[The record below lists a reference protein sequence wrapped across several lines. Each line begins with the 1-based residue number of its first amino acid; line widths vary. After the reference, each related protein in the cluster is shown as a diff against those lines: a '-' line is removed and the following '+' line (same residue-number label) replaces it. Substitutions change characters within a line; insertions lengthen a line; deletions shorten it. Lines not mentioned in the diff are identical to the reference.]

1 MSAGSV
7 GQFPARD
14 GLKLV
19 YRTLG
24 QGRPLILLHG
34 YTSSGGQL
42 IDGGLPGALAQG
54 GYRVIVPDLRGHG
67 DSPRPHDPAAY
78 PPEVLADDVLALAGL
93 LGLSEDDYDL
103 GGYSLG
109 ARIVL
114 RMLVRGARPA
124 RAVVGGQGLDAVSQ
138 STGRTGG
145 YRRVLAALASGEP
158 LEPGSPEAAQAYWIT
173 RAGGDPLAL
182 TYVLNTHVATPVAAL
197 DDIDSRTLVA
207 VGDQDVS
214 HASGDALAAALPHG
228 RFTRVPGNHYT
239 ALGSPEF
246 AAAVVSF
253 LGDAAS
259 E

>member
-1 MSAGSV
+1 MADPQV
-7 GQFPARD
+7 QRFPGRD
-14 GLKLV
+14 GLELA
-19 YRTLG
+19 YRELG
-24 QGRPLILLHG
+24 SGRPVVLLHAFTG
-34 YTSSGGQL
+34 TGRQW
-42 IDGGLPGALAQG
+42 IDHGPAEAIAER
-54 GYRVIVPDLRGHG
+54 GYRVILPDLRGHG
-67 DSPRPHDPAAY
+67 DSARPHDPQSY
-78 PPEVLADDVLALAGL
+78 PPDVLADDGFALIDW
-93 LGLSEDDYDL
+93 LGLHDYDL

-145 YRRVLAALASGEP
+145 YRRVLAALANGEP
-158 LEPGSPEAAQAYWIT
+158 LEPGSPEAEQAYWIT

-253 LGDAAS
+253 LGDAG
-259 E
+259 